1 MNMRMKILTLMLC
14 AVMVFPSAQADAKKI
29 SSDAAASKKARSL
42 VKGGTVTEI
51 DRDRE
56 GTMTVYEV
64 TVVKGKKKYEVTYN
78 AANGKL
84 IEYSWER
91 IGYRPSR
98 GRYVSKKKVK
108 KLALKQVKKAKVTK
122 LFLDVSD
129 DGDDEY
135 EVDMKKGQ
143 KKYTLDYD
151 AFSGKL
157 VSYKWKLIVKKNS
170 SSNKF
175 IGTSK
180 AKAIAKKK
188 VPAGAVFEKVKLDK
202 EHGRYVYEIEMRKG
216 QMEYEMTIDATTGKI
231 LEFEKDYDD

>member
-1 MNMRMKILTLMLC
+1 MKRKMMLSMLMLC
-14 AVMVFPSAQADAKKI
+14 AVMIFPSAQADAKKI
-29 SSDAAASKKARSL
+29 SSSGAASRKARSL
-42 VKGGTVTEI
+42 IKGGTVTEV

-56 GTMTVYEV
+56 GSMTVYEV
-64 TVVKGKKKYEVTYN
+64 TLVKGKKKYDVKYN
-78 AANGKL
+78 ATNGKL
-84 IEYSWER
+84 ISYEWER
-91 IGYRPSR
+91 IGFRPSR
-98 GRYVSKKKVK
+98 GTYVSKKKIK
-108 KLALKQVKKAKVTK
+108 KLALKQVKKAKVKK

-143 KKYTLDYD
+143 KKYTLDFD

-157 VSYKWKLIVKKNS
+157 VSYKWKLIEKKNS

-175 IGTSK
+175 IGITK

-188 VPAGAVFEKVKLDK
+188 VPAGTVFEKVELDK
-202 EHGRYVYEIEMRKG
+202 EHGRYVYEVEMRKG
-216 QMEYEMTIDATTGKI
+216 HMEYEMTIDATSGKI

>member
-1 MNMRMKILTLMLC
+1 MKRKMTLCMMALC
-14 AVMVFPSAQADAKKI
+14 AVMLLPSVQADAKKI
-29 SSDAAASKKARSL
+29 TSSAAASKKARSL
-42 VKGGTVTEI
+42 IKGGTVTEL

-56 GTMTVYEV
+56 GSMTVYEV
-64 TVVKGKKKYEVTYN
+64 TLVKGKKKYEVKYN
-78 AANGKL
+78 SANGKL
-84 IEYSWER
+84 ISYEWER
-91 IGYRPSR
+91 IGFRPSR
-98 GRYVSKKKVK
+98 GKYVSKKKIR

-143 KKYTLDYD
+143 KKYTLSYD

-157 VSYKWKLIVKKNS
+157 VSYKWELNVKKSS
-170 SSNKF
+170 SSNKY
-175 IGTSK
+175 IGISK

-188 VPAGAVFEKVKLDK
+188 VPAGTVFVKVELDK
-202 EHGRYVYEIEMRKG
+202 DNGRYVYEIEMRKG
-216 QMEYEMTIDATTGKI
+216 KMEYEMTIDATSGKV